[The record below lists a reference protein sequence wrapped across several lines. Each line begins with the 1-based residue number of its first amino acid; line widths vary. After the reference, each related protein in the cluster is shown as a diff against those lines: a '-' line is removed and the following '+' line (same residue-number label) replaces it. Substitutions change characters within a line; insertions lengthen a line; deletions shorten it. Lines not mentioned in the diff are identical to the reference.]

1 MNQLKKVQELISSKS
16 STIPASA
23 EDIAIPDSLIIYLD
37 ETESEVATDVH
48 VVEDKNDSLKI
59 NSSDTLLRVSPIFS
73 AVI

>member
-1 MNQLKKVQELISSKS
+1 FS

>member
-1 MNQLKKVQELISSKS
+1 MMTNLAQLFQRQLKILQF
-16 STIPASA
+16 
-23 EDIAIPDSLIIYLD
+23 DSLIIYLD

>member
-1 MNQLKKVQELISSKS
+1 

>member
-1 MNQLKKVQELISSKS
+1 S

>member
-1 MNQLKKVQELISSKS
+1 M
-16 STIPASA
+16 SA

>member
-1 MNQLKKVQELISSKS
+1 M
-16 STIPASA
+16 SA

-59 NSSDTLLRVSPIFS
+59 NSSDTLLRTSKEEKICS
-73 AVI
+73 